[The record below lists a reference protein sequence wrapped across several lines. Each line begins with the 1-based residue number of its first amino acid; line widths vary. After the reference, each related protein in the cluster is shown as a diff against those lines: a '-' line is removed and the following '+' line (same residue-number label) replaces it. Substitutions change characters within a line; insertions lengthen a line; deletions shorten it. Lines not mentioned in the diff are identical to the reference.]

1 MISNDKRMRNG
12 RPTAWRRG
20 KSSKITTERM
30 ATAMWR
36 KSDPVDTENIPS
48 YPDTIEELANGYE
61 YGNFTE
67 IEVSRFCWSF
77 IYFGF
82 IMEQWLD
89 EAVCDMKNYVDHGG
103 CVLLKRKNTSLLK
116 VIR

>member
-1 MISNDKRMRNG
+1 MISNDKRMRND

-67 IEVSRFCWSF
+67 IKVSRFCWSF

-82 IMEQWLD
+82 IMKQWLD
-89 EAVCDMKNYVDHGG
+89 EADCDMKNYVDHGG
-103 CVLLKRKNTSLLK
+103 CFLLKRKNTSLLK